1 MKSSERRK
9 RKNDLPATRRRGA
22 PRPMTFAR
30 LERAC
35 YHYLGRFASTEA
47 RLAEVLERRIRR
59 ARPAGERAAP
69 LSEEESGWIAELI
82 VRARRFGFVDDRAF
96 AEARARNL
104 LTAGHAPRRIVW
116 KLREAGICE
125 ELAEETVA
133 ALAHVHGGERA
144 GTLAAAIAL
153 ARRRRIGPFRPA
165 GTTLDHDR
173 RRREIAIFARRGID
187 YGIARAVVEA
197 EDETALEKLGE
208 EIADLPVPDPDGEPP
223 I

>member
-1 MKSSERRK
+1 
-9 RKNDLPATRRRGA
+9 
-22 PRPMTFAR
+22 MTFAR

-59 ARPAGERAAP
+59 ARPPAERTAA
-69 LSEEESGWIAELI
+69 LSEEESGWIAEL
-82 VRARRFGFVDDRAF
+82 VARARRFGFVDDRAF

-104 LTAGHAPRRIVW
+104 LAAGHAPRRIVW
-116 KLREAGICE
+116 KLREAGISE
-125 ELAEETVA
+125 ELAQETVA
-133 ALAHVHGGERA
+133 ALVRERGGERA

-165 GTTLDHDR
+165 GIDLDAER
-173 RRREIAIFARRGID
+173 KRREIAILARRGID
-187 YGIARAVVEA
+187 YGIARAVVEVA
-197 EDETALEKLGE
+197 DEAALEELGE